1 MSVKYQNF
9 DISLSFVTLIQSN
22 FFTTLRLLPIIGPK
36 IKNEV
41 EKAKAS
47 VRKNKDLYNPSYVL
61 ELPAK
66 SKTVDEMK
74 LIIKGTSLFSAVNF
88 SLMFRLS

>member
-1 MSVKYQNF
+1 M
-9 DISLSFVTLIQSN
+9 
-22 FFTTLRLLPIIGPK
+22 LPIIGPK
-36 IKNEV
+36 IKDEV

-74 LIIKGTSLFSAVNF
+74 LIIQGTPQFSASVL
-88 SLMFRLS
+88 SSIIRLS